1 MKAILVHDASGR
13 IKSVAF
19 VADNVGYEPEP
30 GEEVLEMAPADI
42 GLTMHRGELDHERLR
57 EYAKKMVEDFRVA
70 QGKVVRR

>member
-30 GEEVLEMAPADI
+30 GEEVLEIDPADI
-42 GLTMHRGELDHERLR
+42 GLSMHRGEVDHERLR
-57 EYAKKMVEDFRVA
+57 EHAKKMVEDFRVT
-70 QGKVVRR
+70 QGKVVGR